1 MDYSEG
7 LATGM
12 ALQNG
17 NGNGNGAN
25 AWNESWLWV
34 LVIFALAG
42 FGGNGLFGSRGAGQS
57 GAGVMDGYVLTS
69 DFANIERKLDNVN
82 NGLCDGFYAMNT
94 GMLNGFSSINQNI
107 MQSGYETRNAIAGVA
122 SQLANCCCELKGGQ
136 KDTQYAI
143 AMQTNAIQQSL
154 STGFRDI
161 VDNANAN
168 YRALHDEL
176 IANRIED
183 KNAQIVAQQ
192 NEINALRLKASQEAQ
207 NAYLVNQLRPC
218 PSPAYVVPNPFCC
231 NNTCGTGTCG
241 SII

>member
-12 ALQNG
+12 ALQ

-42 FGGNGLFGSRGAGQS
+42 FSGNGLFGNRGAGQIGS
-57 GAGVMDGYVLTS
+57 GVMDGYVLTS
-69 DFANIERKLDNVN
+69 DFANIERKLDGVN

-122 SQLANCCCELKGGQ
+122 SQLANCCCEKKAGRKIYSMRSQ
-136 KDTQYAI
+136 CRQTRSSSHSAQASAI
-143 AMQTNAIQQSL
+143 L
-154 STGFRDI
+154 
-161 VDNANAN
+161 
-168 YRALHDEL
+168 
-176 IANRIED
+176 
-183 KNAQIVAQQ
+183 
-192 NEINALRLKASQEAQ
+192 
-207 NAYLVNQLRPC
+207 
-218 PSPAYVVPNPFCC
+218 
-231 NNTCGTGTCG
+231 
-241 SII
+241 